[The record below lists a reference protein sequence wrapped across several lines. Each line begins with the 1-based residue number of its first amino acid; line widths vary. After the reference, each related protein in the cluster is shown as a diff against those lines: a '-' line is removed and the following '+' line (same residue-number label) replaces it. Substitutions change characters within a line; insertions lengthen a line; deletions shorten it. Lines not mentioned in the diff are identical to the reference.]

1 VGLALKFLGV
11 VIAVIAAI
19 AVGLV
24 MIGIGEVDTATVE
37 SQMPESAQDLPLN
50 PKNEIVHSGP
60 ITFLVDPIPQ
70 RVLNHDIIRNG
81 IDIALNEWDQNNP
94 NLVFEETT
102 NENADIHITWIHLIY
117 GEHRG
122 AGKLDCLASGEG
134 CEMIIGLGEMNCR
147 KEYVQY
153 DQGKIANILSHEV
166 GHGFGLLHT
175 SDKDHLL
182 YGDDENVQDNFDT
195 LGLDIPALQE
205 ENFVGRAPLEAQF
218 DSLSQQ
224 HEELNS
230 EYEQLYSQ
238 YETFLKEYDLTPEM
252 VANSDNTDESM
263 ILTQTVQESV
273 EKINAKINAKN
284 SIAEEINLLT
294 DELNCYPD
302 VEDKIVE

>member
-1 VGLALKFLGV
+1 M
-11 VIAVIAAI
+11 VIAVIAA
-19 AVGLV
+19 VVGGGLV
-24 MIGIGEVDTATVE
+24 MIGITEADTATVE

-50 PKNEIVHSGP
+50 LNNEIAFSDP

-70 RVLNHDIIRNG
+70 RVPNHDIIRNG
-81 IDIALNEWDQNNP
+81 IDIALNEWDQNNL

-102 NENADIHITWIHLIY
+102 NENADIHITWIYLIY

-175 SDKDHLL
+175 SDRDHLL

-195 LGLDIPALQE
+195 LGLGIPTLQE

-224 HEELNS
+224 HGELNS
-230 EYEQLYSQ
+230 EYEQLYSE
-238 YETFLKEYDLTPEM
+238 YEMFLKEYGLTPET
-252 VANSDNTDESM
+252 VADSEDTGESE
-263 ILTQTVQESV
+263 ILTLTVVESV
-273 EKINAKINAKN
+273 EKINSKIIAKSAIG
-284 SIAEEINLLT
+284 EELDLLA

-302 VEDKIVE
+302 VTN